1 MSNSLKNLN
10 PQQKRAV
17 RFGQGPV
24 LIVAGAGTGKTTVI
38 TERIAYLIKSKKIKP
53 EEILALTFN
62 NKAATEMEERV
73 DNLLPYGYRDLWVST
88 FHSFCERILKEH
100 GLDIGLPTDFKIL
113 DQTSAWLLTKKNLDK
128 FNLDYYKPLGN
139 PTKFIRALIN
149 HFARCKDQAIAP
161 EDYLKYG
168 QDLKTNLTDL
178 PEKQESERIKEIA
191 NAYFV
196 YQKLL
201 LENSALDFNDLI
213 NYCFQLFK
221 KRPWLLKKYREKF
234 QYILIDEFQD
244 TNWVQYEL
252 IKLLA
257 EPKNN
262 LTVCADDDQ
271 SIYKF
276 RGASFSNVLQFRKD
290 FPQAKEIALIK
301 NYRSRQ
307 NILDLAYQFIQLN
320 NPNRLEYLDKINKK
334 LQAQIKGR
342 AEIKHLHFKNLDQE
356 VRGVVNKIIEI
367 IKKNKKTNLSEIAI
381 LVRANDSANAFCRGL
396 ERANLPYQFLASRGL
411 YLKPIILD
419 IIAYFKLLDN
429 YHESSALYRVLNMP
443 CFKFSYPDIVKITQY
458 AHRKAKSVYEALS
471 ELRPNHNLLNLIQ
484 KHAHLAQQR
493 NVSEV
498 FIRFLED
505 SDCLEY
511 LSKKHKKEE
520 LDYISQFYEKIK
532 SFEQTSLNAKLKD
545 FMEEMSLELESGEQG
560 KLQFD
565 PEQGP
570 EMIKV
575 MTIHSAKGLE
585 FKHVFLVNL
594 VDKKFPTIER
604 QDPIEIPAELIKDI
618 IPQGDIHLEE
628 ERRLFYVGITRAKT
642 GLFFF
647 SAEDYGGARNK
658 KLSRFLIELDFSE
671 DLISLPKNKEI
682 KIIKKQAEKII
693 LPARL
698 ATRSVAG
705 GPDYF
710 SFTQLKAFEN
720 CPLQYKFAHILKIP
734 IHGKPVFSFG
744 KTMHDVLFE
753 FVRMATQNGQRDLF
767 CRGLINQT
775 PTIDQLLEIY
785 KKKWIDDWYENK
797 SQKESYCQLGKKC
810 LKKFYQDFYKD
821 KPKVLALEQ
830 NFKLKISNEML
841 IGRIDRVDKTEI
853 IDYKTGK
860 TKEKL
865 ELADKEQLL
874 IYQIAAEEALAL
886 KPKKMTYYFLEDS
899 KKVSFL
905 GSKQDLKKQKEKIS
919 SQIQAIKKSDFA
931 PTPGWQCQFCDFKDI
946 CEFAAK

>member
-17 RFGQGPV
+17 KFGQGPV
-24 LIVAGAGTGKTTVI
+24 LIVAGAGTGKTTAI

-53 EEILALTFN
+53 EEILGLTFTD
-62 NKAATEMEERV
+62 KAAGEMEERV
-73 DNLLPYGYRDLWVST
+73 DKLLPYGYNDLWIST

-100 GLDIGLPTDFKIL
+100 GLDIGLPTDFKLL
-113 DQTSAWLLTKKNLDK
+113 DQTSAWLLVKKNLNK
-128 FNLDYYKPLGN
+128 FNLDYYKPLGS
-139 PTKFIRALIN
+139 PTKFIRALIS
-149 HFARCKDQAIAP
+149 HFARCKDQAITP
-161 EDYLKYG
+161 EDYLKYAEE
-168 QDLKTNLTDL
+168 LKTNLIDL

-213 NYCFQLFK
+213 NYCLQLLQ
-221 KRPWLLKKYREKF
+221 KRPWILKKYQEQFK
-234 QYILIDEFQD
+234 YILVDEFQD

-276 RGASFSNVLQFRKD
+276 RGASFSNVLQFRRD
-290 FPQAKEIALIK
+290 FPKAQEIALIK
-301 NYRSRQ
+301 NYRSNQ
-307 NILDLAYQFIQLN
+307 NILDLAYKFIQLN

-334 LQAQIKGR
+334 LQAQTKAK
-342 AEIKHLHFKNLDQE
+342 AEIQHLHFKNLDQE

-367 IKKNKKTNLSEIAI
+367 IKKNKKVNFSDLAI

-443 CFKFSYPDIVKITQY
+443 CFKFSYQDIVKITQY
-458 AHRKAKSVYEALS
+458 AYRKAISAYEALS
-471 ELRPNHNLLNLIQ
+471 EIYPNHNLLNLIQ
-484 KHAHLAQQR
+484 KHSKLAQQR

-498 FIRFLED
+498 FVRFLQEAG
-505 SDCLEY
+505 CLEY
-511 LSKKHKKEE
+511 LSKNQKEE
-520 LDYISQFYEKIK
+520 DLDYISQFYEKIK
-532 SFEQTSLNAKLKD
+532 RFEETSLNAKLKD
-545 FMEEMSLELESGEQG
+545 FMEEMSLELESGESG

-565 PEQGP
+565 PETGP
-570 EMIKV
+570 EMIKI

-585 FKHVFLVNL
+585 FKYVFLVNL
-594 VDKKFPTIER
+594 VDKRFPTIER
-604 QDPIEIPAELIKDI
+604 KEPIEIPEELVKDI
-618 IPQGDIHLEE
+618 IPKGDVHFEE
-628 ERRLFYVGITRAKT
+628 ERRLFYVAMTRAKK
-642 GLFFF
+642 GLYFT
-647 SAEDYGGARNK
+647 SAEDYGGIRNK
-658 KLSRFLIELDFSE
+658 KLSRFLIELGFLR
-671 DLISLPKNKEI
+671 DLISLPQDKEI
-682 KIIKKQAEKII
+682 KIIKKSSPRLI
-693 LPARL
+693 LP
-698 ATRSVAG
+698 G
-705 GPDYF
+705 YF

-734 IHGKPVFSFG
+734 IKGKAVFSFG

-753 FVRMATQNGQRDLF
+753 FVRQTKESRQDLF
-767 CRGLINQT
+767 GSVQKQNISF
-775 PTIDQLLEIY
+775 DELLEIY
-785 KKKWIDDWYENK
+785 QKKWIDDWYEDKN
-797 SQKESYCQLGKKC
+797 QKENYYKLGKKC

-830 NFKLKISNEML
+830 NFKLKIAGKGAINHAPTI
-841 IGRIDRVDKTEI
+841 IGRIDRIDKTEI

-860 TKEKL
+860 PKEKL
-865 ELADKEQLL
+865 ESADKEQLL
-874 IYQIAAEEALAL
+874 IYQIAAEEALGL

-899 KKVSFL
+899 RKLSFL
-905 GSKQDLKKQKEKIS
+905 GSLNELKKQKEKIS
-919 SQIQAIKKSDFA
+919 SQIQAIKKSNFS
-931 PTPGWQCQFCDFKDI
+931 PTPGWQCQFCDFKEI